1 MQVGIDVKYMHT
13 NFSGFGFFR
22 RYCYFSN
29 LVNYYES
36 FLSLPPPLSSPPPPP
51 PTLLTDYI
59 TGSLVSLNDVTISLQ
74 PHTDL
79 QMTNTRTLH

>member
-1 MQVGIDVKYMHT
+1 MQVGVDVKYMHT
-13 NFSGFGFFR
+13 NFSGFGYFW

-36 FLSLPPPLSSPPPPP
+36 FLSLPPSLLSSPP

-59 TGSLVSLNDVTISLQ
+59 TGSLVSLNDVTTSLQ